1 MRRQSPRS
9 PGSPSRLVKEGD
21 RFVATASDRR
31 YEAHNVVVA
40 AGGFQRPRVPIF
52 ADELDPNILQLHSS
66 HYRRPSHLRQG
77 PVLVV
82 GAANSGADIALELSQ
97 SHRIWLSGRHP
108 GSEPVRPGSL
118 WDRLVTPP
126 FWFVASHML
135 TVRTPMGRKLR
146 STLLSHGHPLARVKP
161 ADLDAA
167 GVERVPR
174 TIGVRDGS
182 PVLEDGRRMEVS
194 TVIWCTG
201 FRPDLG
207 WIDLP
212 VLGDAG
218 QPVHQR
224 GVVDAEPGLY
234 FVGLPFQYAL
244 TSSLVGGVGRDA
256 EHIAKHIASTGVGR
270 DSGTA
275 VADLSTRQ
283 RERR

>member
-1 MRRQSPRS
+1 M
-9 PGSPSRLVKEGD
+9 D
-21 RFVATASDRR
+21 
-31 YEAHNVVVA
+31 
-40 AGGFQRPRVPIF
+40 
-52 ADELDPNILQLHSS
+52 
-66 HYRRPSHLRQG
+66 
-77 PVLVV
+77 
-82 GAANSGADIALELSQ
+82 
-97 SHRIWLSGRHP
+97 
-108 GSEPVRPGSL
+108 
-118 WDRLVTPP
+118 
-126 FWFVASHML
+126 
-135 TVRTPMGRKLR
+135 
-146 STLLSHGHPLARVKP
+146 
-161 ADLDAA
+161 
-167 GVERVPR
+167 
-174 TIGVRDGS
+174 
-182 PVLEDGRRMEVS
+182 VS

-218 QPVHQR
+218 HPVHQR